1 MNCRNVELA
10 ETAGSVKE
18 KLVILLSK
26 QDSKNIFLNN
36 FPTAF
41 LFCFVKD
48 STYKIVAYL
57 FFSTFSLPKKTELCI
72 FDLSF

>member
-10 ETAGSVKE
+10 ETAGNVKG

-36 FPTAF
+36 FPSAF
-41 LFCFVKD
+41 FF

-57 FFSTFSLPKKTELCI
+57 FFCVFTSQEGKAIYL
-72 FDLSF
+72 

>member
-10 ETAGSVKE
+10 ETAGNVKG

-36 FPTAF
+36 FPSAF
-41 LFCFVKD
+41 F

-57 FFSTFSLPKKTELCI
+57 FFCVFTSQEGKAIYL
-72 FDLSF
+72 